1 METLT
6 REQLQ
11 SMIQQFRQT
20 HGEQAEMEALI
31 EQLKVLDDALE
42 PKTAWDIVQLARHK
56 ARPTSRTYIEQ
67 IFPDF
72 LELHGD
78 RHCGDDA
85 AVIAGI
91 ATFKG
96 KAVTI
101 IAQEK
106 GQTTDEKIATN
117 FGMLHPEGYRK
128 AIRLAKQAEKFK
140 RPIIFFIDTPGAY
153 PGIEAEK
160 RGQGEAI
167 ARCLFE
173 FSNLKTPI
181 ISVLI
186 GEGGSGGALAFAIA
200 DRLYMLENTIYS
212 ILSPEGFA
220 SILWK
225 DASRAPEAAE
235 LLQLDAKNLL
245 NKGMIDA
252 IIEEPYGG
260 AHMNLAQTVAKIEL
274 QLEHDLQ
281 ELAKL
286 STFKLVQQRERKY
299 RKLT

>member
-1 METLT
+1 
-6 REQLQ
+6 
-11 SMIQQFRQT
+11 MIQKLRNAN
-20 HGEQAEMEALI
+20 GEQPELEMLVA
-31 EQLKVLDDALE
+31 QLKELDDALE
-42 PKTAWDIVQLARHK
+42 PKTAWDVVQLARHK
-56 ARPTSRTYIEQ
+56 QRPTSRTYIEQ
-67 IFPDF
+67 LFPDF
-72 LELHGD
+72 FELHGD
-78 RHCGDDA
+78 RNFGDDQ

-96 KAVTI
+96 KAVTV

-106 GQTTDEKIATN
+106 GQTTEEKIATN

-128 AIRLAKQAEKFK
+128 AIRLAKQSEKFK
-140 RPIIFFIDTPGAY
+140 RPIIFLIDTPGAY
-153 PGIEAEK
+153 PGVEAEK

-181 ISVLI
+181 ISILI

-235 LLQLDAKNLL
+235 LLQIDAKHLFK
-245 NKGMIDA
+245 KGMIDA
-252 IIEEPYGG
+252 VIAEPYGG
-260 AHMNLAQTVAKIEL
+260 AHVNLQQTVAKIEL
-274 QLEHDLQ
+274 QLEYDLK

>member
-1 METLT
+1 
-6 REQLQ
+6 
-11 SMIQQFRQT
+11 
-20 HGEQAEMEALI
+20 
-31 EQLKVLDDALE
+31 
-42 PKTAWDIVQLARHK
+42 
-56 ARPTSRTYIEQ
+56 
-67 IFPDF
+67 
-72 LELHGD
+72 
-78 RHCGDDA
+78 
-85 AVIAGI
+85 
-91 ATFKG
+91 
-96 KAVTI
+96 
-101 IAQEK
+101 
-106 GQTTDEKIATN
+106 
-117 FGMLHPEGYRK
+117 
-128 AIRLAKQAEKFK
+128 
-140 RPIIFFIDTPGAY
+140 
-153 PGIEAEK
+153 

>member
-1 METLT
+1 MEAIN

-11 SMIQQFRQT
+11 LMIQQLRQANGPDDELET
-20 HGEQAEMEALI
+20 LVA
-31 EQLKVLDDALE
+31 QLKALDEALE
-42 PKTAWDIVQLARHK
+42 PKTAWDIVLLARHK
-56 ARPTSRTYIEQ
+56 ERPTARTYIQ
-67 IFPDF
+67 ALFPDF
-72 LELHGD
+72 FELHGD
-78 RHCGDDA
+78 RHFGDDA
-85 AVIAGI
+85 AVIGGI
-91 ATFKG
+91 ATFNG
-96 KAVTI
+96 QAVTV

-106 GQTTDEKIATN
+106 GQTTEEKIATN

-140 RPIIFFIDTPGAY
+140 RPVIFFIDTPGAY

-173 FSNLKTPI
+173 FADLQTPI
-181 ISVLI
+181 ISILI

-225 DASRAPEAAE
+225 DAARAPEAAQ
-235 LLQLDAKNLL
+235 LLQLDAGSLYA
-245 NKGMIDA
+245 KGMIDA
-252 IIEEPYGG
+252 IIPEPYGG
-260 AHMNLAQTVAKIEL
+260 AHVNLHQTVDAIQR
-274 QLEHDLQ
+274 QLEADLT

-299 RKLT
+299 RNMA

>member
-1 METLT
+1 MEEIT

-11 SMIQQFRQT
+11 EMIKNVYDQNGQT
-20 HGEQAEMEALI
+20 AELEELI
-31 EQLKVLDDALE
+31 RQLKELDEALE
-42 PKTAWDIVQLARHK
+42 PKNAWDIVQLARHK
-56 ARPTSRTYIEQ
+56 DRPSARQYIEKL
-67 IFPDF
+67 FPDF
-72 LELHGD
+72 FELHGD
-78 RHCGDDA
+78 RGTGDDA
-85 AVIAGI
+85 AVIGGI

-96 KAVTI
+96 KPVTV

-106 GQTTDEKIATN
+106 GQTTEEKIATN

-140 RPIIFFIDTPGAY
+140 RPIIFLIDTPGAY

-173 FSNLKTPI
+173 FSDLQTPI
-181 ISVLI
+181 IAVLI
-186 GEGGSGGALAFAIA
+186 GEGGSGGALAFAVA

-235 LLQLDAKNLL
+235 LLQLDAKSLKA
-245 NKGMIDA
+245 KGIIDD

-274 QLEHDLQ
+274 KLEHDLR

-286 STFKLVQQRERKY
+286 STFKLIQQRERKY
-299 RKLT
+299 RRMT